1 MNTVTLNLITSDVDL
16 VLDLINRKIEKV
28 QKKEVDEFQVAE
40 LKKLQS
46 LKSEIECQISR

>member
-1 MNTVTLNLITSDVDL
+1 METVTLNLIPSDIDL

-28 QKKEVDEFQVAE
+28 QQKEVDEFQVAE
-40 LKKLQS
+40 LKKLKS